1 MPPIRDCAGEGRDVV
16 PSEKIVAVGL
26 LTESNVRTLGS
37 SLKKVFPITDD
48 GRFDDLLS
56 ALDQAQRARSH

>member
-1 MPPIRDCAGEGRDVV
+1 M

-26 LTESNVRTLGS
+26 LTESNVRALGS

-48 GRFDDLLS
+48 GRFDDLLT
-56 ALDQAQRARSH
+56 ALDRAEYSRSH

>member
-1 MPPIRDCAGEGRDVV
+1 L
-16 PSEKIVAVGL
+16 PSERIVAVGL

-48 GRFDDLLS
+48 TRFDDLLQ
-56 ALDQAQRARSH
+56 ALDKAQHARKH

>member
-1 MPPIRDCAGEGRDVV
+1 M

-26 LTESNVRTLGS
+26 LTENDVRTLGS

-48 GRFDDLLS
+48 GRFDDLLK
-56 ALDQAQRARSH
+56 ALDKAQHARGH

>member
-1 MPPIRDCAGEGRDVV
+1 MVTG
-16 PSEKIVAVGL
+16 EKIVAVGL

-56 ALDQAQRARSH
+56 ALDQAQQARGH